1 MRISDRS
8 SYVCSSDL
16 SLEFDIFT
24 RSDKAR
30 DLNDFNFG
38 FARDNSVSSYISD
51 AYNDNAI
58 TSTTVHYWNEEV
70 IHSSSDTKVYNT
82 SDFELANYANAV
94 MHVSIQVNGTKMKV
108 YLDDKK
114 VLDTDMFDP
123 KTPDRKSTR
132 LNSSH

>member
-1 MRISDRS
+1 MPHYWKTSGSGQVVTFPGTEGNWMLLKEFTTYKLDTLLAMPA
-8 SYVCSSDL
+8 DF

-38 FARDNSVSSYISD
+38 FARDNSVRSYISD

-70 IHSSSDTKVYNT
+70 IHSSSNTKVR
-82 SDFELANYANAV
+82 SEELRLGKEFV
-94 MHVSIQVNGTKMKV
+94 ITC
-108 YLDDKK
+108 
-114 VLDTDMFDP
+114 
-123 KTPDRKSTR
+123 ST
-132 LNSSH
+132 